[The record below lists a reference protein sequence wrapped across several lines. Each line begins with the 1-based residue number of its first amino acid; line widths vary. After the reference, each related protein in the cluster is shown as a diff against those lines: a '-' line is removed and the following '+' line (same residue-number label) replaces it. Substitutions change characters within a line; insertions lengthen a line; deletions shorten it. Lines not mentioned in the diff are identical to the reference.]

1 MNSESH
7 FKSNLFL
14 EEKEIAPRKEHTT
27 PRCTRTTKE
36 PICERRVNFIMNK
49 ICKQEYKGES

>member
-7 FKSNLFL
+7 FKSNFFL
-14 EEKEIAPRKEHTT
+14 EGKEIAPRKEQIT
-27 PRCTRTTKE
+27 PRCTGTTKE
-36 PICERRVNFIMNK
+36 PLCVRRVNFIMNK